1 MHSDPREGFRR
12 KERPASTSQM
22 LRDFA
27 DTLDGERVS
36 LEEIIGALGDRGLGV
51 LIAVFAAPNILPSTI
66 LFGNVVAGLPVIF
79 LAVHL
84 MLGAQHLALPRIL
97 AKRTI
102 GAKLLK
108 AFVPRL
114 AAIMARIEKL
124 LRPRL
129 LEVIGPGGEKII
141 GVLCLLLSIV
151 SSLPI
156 PFGHNLPAL
165 GLTLIGLGL
174 IEHDG
179 LAIVLGAAAGI
190 IGVAAVALVL
200 FGLASGLRY
209 LPL

>member
-1 MHSDPREGFRR
+1 
-12 KERPASTSQM
+12 
-22 LRDFA
+22 
-27 DTLDGERVS
+27 
-36 LEEIIGALGDRGLGV
+36 
-51 LIAVFAAPNILPSTI
+51 
-66 LFGNVVAGLPVIF
+66 
-79 LAVHL
+79 